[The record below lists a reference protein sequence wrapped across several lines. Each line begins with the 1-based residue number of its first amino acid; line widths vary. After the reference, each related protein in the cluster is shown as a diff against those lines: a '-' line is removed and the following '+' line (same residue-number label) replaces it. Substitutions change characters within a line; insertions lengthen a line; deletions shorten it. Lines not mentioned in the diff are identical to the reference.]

1 MEKTRIEWC
10 ESSWNPIVGC
20 YHGCPYCYA
29 RRIANR
35 YKGCDLSPDGT
46 DCGELV
52 VLKEQLK
59 VTRGKPP
66 KAINAA
72 YPYGFTPTLHEY
84 RLGDLKKKHFGETI
98 FVGSM
103 SDMFGDWVPD
113 EWIEKV
119 FASCL
124 EAPEHRY
131 LFLTKNPGRYVD
143 LAQAGKLPKR
153 DNFWYGSTATGPSD
167 PIFFT
172 PHYRTFISAEPLL
185 EPFGECGAMSE
196 LKTTDLVIIGAETGT
211 QANKV
216 VPERAWIEE
225 IVDFCKDAGCA
236 VFMKDSLKPIWG
248 ENIITQLPWRNK
260 A

>member
-1 MEKTRIEWC
+1 MEKTKVEYC
-10 ESSWNPIVGC
+10 DSTWNAITGC
-20 YHGCPYCYA
+20 RHNCSYCYA
-29 RRIANR
+29 RKIANR

-66 KAINAA
+66 KTINAA

-84 RLGDLKKKHFGETI
+84 RLGDLKKKRFGETI

-103 SDMFGDWVPD
+103 TDMFGEWVPD
-113 EWIEKV
+113 EWIERV
-119 FASCL
+119 FAACL

-131 LFLTKNPGRYVD
+131 LFLTKNPARYIELD
-143 LAQAGKLPKR
+143 HLGKLPKN
-153 DNFWYGSTATGPSD
+153 DNFWYGSTVTNPDTEFFFSD
-167 PIFFT
+167 E
-172 PHYRTFISAEPLL
+172 HHTFLSIEPLL
-185 EPFGECGAMSE
+185 APFERNPMRPI
-196 LKTTDLVIIGAETGT
+196 KNMDLFIIGAETGT

-216 VPERAWIEE
+216 VPERSWIET
-225 IVDFCKDAGCA
+225 IVKIAELSGIP

-248 ENIITQLPWRNK
+248 EDIITQLPWRNK